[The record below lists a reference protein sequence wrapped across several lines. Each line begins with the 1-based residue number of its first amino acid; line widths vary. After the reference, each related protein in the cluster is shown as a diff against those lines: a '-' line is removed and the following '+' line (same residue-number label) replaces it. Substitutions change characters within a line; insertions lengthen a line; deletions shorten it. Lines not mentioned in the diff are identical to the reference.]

1 MNSAPTGAGAFAPT
15 PQVRRALC
23 FSNSLPKTFMF
34 ANVAQRRFRGA
45 ALLEVILI
53 FLGENAVVLGGGA
66 AALAI
71 VETVFSPFRTIARRW
86 KKPEK
91 VELSNPE
98 ALQALADPQTSAPKL
113 DAASFLV
120 IQNALKAD
128 LESQLQAAHAEE
140 KDRLRAQIAELE
152 ARIADPEPAL
162 KTANERITDLEARLT
177 REGND
182 LGTDKLGAARAA
194 LETGDYTAADDLFA
208 EIEARAAIAVQSA
221 ARAAF
226 ARGQIAEAE
235 VRWADAATHYARA
248 AGHEPTLDNLFKARE
263 FAHRSGDYAAAL
275 GFGKAA
281 LKLTRD
287 GEDQHALG
295 KALNDHAALLRAT
308 GRYDEAE
315 PLYREAMQITGAALG
330 KDHPDYAANLNNLA
344 GLLRATGRT
353 DAAEPL
359 MREAMQITG
368 AALGK
373 DHPDYAANLNNLAG
387 LLRATGRTDAAEPLM
402 REAMQITGA
411 ALGKDHPDYA
421 ANLNNLAALLEATGR
436 YDEAEPLYRE
446 AMQITGTALGKDHP
460 TYAASLNNLAAL
472 LEATGRTDAAEPL
485 MREAMQI
492 TGAALGKDH
501 PTYAARLNNLA
512 GLLEATGRTD
522 EAEPLMREAMQITGA
537 ALGKDHPGLCHPPQ
551 QPGSLVCTPRA
562 VGRRVADGR
571 KGLGNFAGGTGRSA
585 PGCRKRAPVTGSNA
599 GGSRK
604 MRLPENSPGDRIC
617 ANTGLIPTA
626 SISDSVGIPKSVLI

>member
-1 MNSAPTGAGAFAPT
+1 
-15 PQVRRALC
+15 
-23 FSNSLPKTFMF
+23 MF

-71 VETVFSPFRTIARRW
+71 VETVFRPFRTIARRW

-182 LGTDKLGAARAA
+182 LGADKLGAARAA

-208 EIEARAAIAVQSA
+208 EIEARAMPAVGSA

-226 ARGQIAEAE
+226 ARGEIAEAE

-248 AGHEPTLDNLFKARE
+248 AGLEPSLVALRE
-263 FAHRSGDYAAAL
+263 AADYAERAGDYPAAL
-275 GFGKAA
+275 GYGEQAV
-281 LKLTRD
+281 KLARAGD
-287 GEDQHALG
+287 SQIELSGVLNEHAIT
-295 KALNDHAALLRAT
+295 LNAT

-315 PLYREAMQITGAALG
+315 PLYREAQGITEATLG
-330 KDHPDYAANLNNLA
+330 TDNPAYATCLNNLA
-344 GLLRATGRT
+344 GLLHATDRF
-353 DAAEPL
+353 
-359 MREAMQITG
+359 
-368 AALGK
+368 
-373 DHPDYAANLNNLAG
+373 
-387 LLRATGRTDAAEPLM
+387 
-402 REAMQITGA
+402 
-411 ALGKDHPDYA
+411 
-421 ANLNNLAALLEATGR
+421 
-436 YDEAEPLYRE
+436 DEAEPLYRE
-446 AMQITGTALGKDHP
+446 AIRIGEATLGKDHP
-460 TYAASLNNLAAL
+460 DYA
-472 LEATGRTDAAEPL
+472 T
-485 MREAMQI
+485 
-492 TGAALGKDH
+492 
-501 PTYAARLNNLA
+501 RLNNLA
-512 GLLEATGRTD
+512 GLLRTTGRTD
-522 EAEPLMREAMQITGA
+522 EAEPLYREAIQIDEAT
-537 ALGKDHPGLCHPPQ
+537 LGKDHPDYATRLNNLAVLYANKQQWDEALPMMKQTLAIRIAALGDQHPD
-551 QPGSLVCTPRA
+551 TE
-562 VGRRVADGR
+562 
-571 KGLGNFAGGTGRSA
+571 
-585 PGCRKRAPVTGSNA
+585 
-599 GGSRK
+599 GSRQSLAA
-604 MRLPENSPGDRIC
+604 MQAAAGRG
-617 ANTGLIPTA
+617 
-626 SISDSVGIPKSVLI
+626 

>member
-1 MNSAPTGAGAFAPT
+1 MEWLVALEASIGEVVAFVAG
-15 PQVRRALC
+15 
-23 FSNSLPKTFMF
+23 
-34 ANVAQRRFRGA
+34 G
-45 ALLEVILI
+45 
-53 FLGENAVVLGGGA
+53 
-66 AALAI
+66 LAI
-71 VETVFSPFRTIARRW
+71 VCIVLAAIYKPFRW
-86 KKPEK
+86 MKPKKPEK
-91 VELSNPE
+91 VEIANPE
-98 ALQALADPQTSAPKL
+98 ALAALIQTPAAPAEPIVTLTLDQFDARLVAREARVRARLEHADAKDRAVLQSQL
-113 DAASFLV
+113 DELTR
-120 IQNALKAD
+120 QKAD
-128 LESQLQAAHAEE
+128 IDQSLEAE
-140 KDRLRAQIAELE
+140 R
-152 ARIADPEPAL
+152 ARIA
-162 KTANERITDLEARLT
+162 DLEARLT

-182 LGTDKLGAARAA
+182 LDADKLDAARAA
-194 LETGDYTAADDLFA
+194 LETGDYSAADDLFA

-353 DAAEPL
+353 DEAEPL

-373 DHPDYAANLNNLAG
+373 DHP
-387 LLRATGRTDAAEPLM
+387 T
-402 REAMQITGA
+402 
-411 ALGKDHPDYA
+411 YA

-446 AMQITGTALGKDHP
+446 AMQITGTAVGKDHP

-472 LEATGRTDAAEPL
+472 LEATGRYDA
-485 MREAMQI
+485 
-492 TGAALGKDH
+492 
-501 PTYAARLNNLA
+501 
-512 GLLEATGRTD
+512 GRTALSRGHAD
-522 EAEPLMREAMQITGA
+522 HRGGA
-537 ALGKDHPGLCHPPQ
+537 GQGPPHLCRPPQ
-551 QPGSLVCTPRA
+551 QPGRA
-562 VGRRVADGR
+562 ASRH
-571 KGLGNFAGGTGRSA
+571 RSH
-585 PGCRKRAPVTGSNA
+585 
-599 GGSRK
+599 
-604 MRLPENSPGDRIC
+604 
-617 ANTGLIPTA
+617 
-626 SISDSVGIPKSVLI
+626 